1 MKSTIVL
8 FVLCAG
14 VCLSATA
21 QVEHSALMKMTQP
34 PKISKLQESTF
45 KQGIIKRAKK
55 LPTSQ
60 GISQQKG
67 GVATYYLPVRS
78 AYTATYKLPT
88 KKEKLPATSKTPVK
102 TPKKQ

>member
-21 QVEHSALMKMTQP
+21 QVEYSALMKMNEP
-34 PKISKLQESTF
+34 LKISTSQESTF
-45 KQGIIKRAKK
+45 KQGTIKRAEK
-55 LPTSQ
+55 LSTTQAIP
-60 GISQQKG
+60 QQKG
-67 GVATYYLPVRS
+67 GVAAYYLPLRS
-78 AYTATYKLPT
+78 AYNAPYQLPA
-88 KKEKLPATSKTPVK
+88 KKENIPTPSIIPVK

>member
-21 QVEHSALMKMTQP
+21 QAGYSRIMKMDQLQ
-34 PKISKLQESTF
+34 KISKSQESTF
-45 KQGIIKRAKK
+45 NQETIKEAKK
-55 LPTSQ
+55 LPTTQ
-60 GISQQKG
+60 AITQQKG
-67 GVATYYLPVRS
+67 GLATYYLPLRS
-78 AYTATYKLPT
+78 TYNAPYKLPT
-88 KKEKLPATSKTPVK
+88 KKEKLPASSIIPVK